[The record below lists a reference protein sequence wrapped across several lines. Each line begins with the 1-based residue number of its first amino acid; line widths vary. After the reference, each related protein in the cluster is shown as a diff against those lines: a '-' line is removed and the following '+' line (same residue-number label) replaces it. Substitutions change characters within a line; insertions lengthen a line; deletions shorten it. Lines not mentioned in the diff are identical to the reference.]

1 VSYRGDFRY
10 YSPPRGKS
18 YGVLAVLVFVL
29 VLLVVALLSVGGKLP
44 TLTIVN
50 PIVNS
55 TTGSNNFSDLGV
67 SGVATSVLSTVSSA
81 LTKLVSG
88 LVVFI
93 GSGTKLE
100 VLTKGAVSA
109 LVFFGL
115 AYITN
120 LVRYLLYGL
129 AVFSILTSILVVLG
143 VI

>member
-1 VSYRGDFRY
+1 MGYRGDFRY
-10 YSPPRGKS
+10 PVYSPQHRGKS
-18 YGVLAVLVFVL
+18 FNVVAVLAIAL
-29 VLLVVALLSVGGKLP
+29 VLFIIALLGVGGRLP
-44 TLTIVN
+44 TLTIVT
-50 PIVNS
+50 NS
-55 TTGSNNFSDLGV
+55 TTTNSDLGV
-67 SGVATSVLSTVSSA
+67 SETSVTNVLSTVSSA

-100 VLTKGAVSA
+100 VLTKGAVTA